1 MCPRRVAPDV
11 HRINF
16 SAVSLVELVISIL
29 GRMYM
34 GEVSVKSHT
43 LLFAAD
49 LNANGTDRCL
59 VSWVERCTGSRT
71 SDVRSR
77 KLLRSLCFFFNNDW
91 RTLRPSVFGILCA
104 SCFSD
109 SFFPRPLV
117 SSTPPA
123 SCWLPQCRVMPRA
136 APE

>member
-1 MCPRRVAPDV
+1 M
-11 HRINF
+11 
-16 SAVSLVELVISIL
+16 SLLELVISFL
-29 GRMYM
+29 VRMYT
-34 GEVSVKSHT
+34 GEVSDKLHMS
-43 LLFAAD
+43 LFAAD
-49 LNANGTDRCL
+49 PNANGTDKCL

-71 SDVRSR
+71 SDVRNR
-77 KLLRSLCFFFNNDW
+77 KLLRSLCFFFKSDW
-91 RTLRPSVFGILCA
+91 RTLRPSIFEILCA

-123 SCWLPQCRVMPRA
+123 SCWLRQCSVTPRA